1 MKRRY
6 ILGGIAAA
14 AVLVGGGV
22 GLDAAGAYGGG
33 QSGSPYGTSSS
44 AAPGMTTPSLGSAAL
59 APGTALVDGAG
70 PTLYLFEADSPTS
83 SACTGSCAQVW
94 PPLLTHGGAPA
105 VSGPA
110 QSALLGAVQRADGTQ
125 QVTYNGHPLYF
136 YVGDRNPGDAHGQGL
151 DQFGAGWYVV
161 TPAGAKIDS
170 GG

>member
-33 QSGSPYGTSSS
+33 QSGSPYGASS
-44 AAPGMTTPSLGSAAL
+44 AAPGAMPPSIGSAAL

-70 PTLYLFEADSPTS
+70 RTLYLFEADSPTS

-161 TPAGAKIDS
+161 TPAGASIDS
-170 GG
+170 DG